1 MNGRRGTLSLRH
13 LGLEHLFLVTHAGNH
28 PPLPLL
34 ACSPASEGNAGEQVS
49 ETEREGNAHVCH

>member
-1 MNGRRGTLSLRH
+1 MLSLRH
-13 LGLEHLFLVTHAGNH
+13 LCPEHLFLVTHAGNH

-49 ETEREGNAHVCH
+49 ETEREGDAHVCH